1 MVQKQGPL
9 VHYMHQVQDGKEQVR
24 DQKTGSFSDRA
35 RSKKEEKG
43 HLNAVSSRNSGA
55 KTFAVSP
62 LDGETH
68 AALSGTKRKGTA
80 GGAVDQKT
88 YGGSIGKSHTVGK
101 PVCRRGYQT
110 AGKANNK
117 IGELFL

>member
-1 MVQKQGPL
+1 MVQKHGPP
-9 VHYMHQVQDGKEQVR
+9 VHYVHQAQDGKEQVR
-24 DQKTGSFSDRA
+24 DQKKETFSGRGH
-35 RSKKEEKG
+35 SKKAKKG
-43 HLNAVSSRNSGA
+43 YLNAVSSRNSGA

-88 YGGSIGKSHTVGK
+88 YGGSIGKSHT
-101 PVCRRGYQT
+101 
-110 AGKANNK
+110 AGKL
-117 IGELFL
+117 G